1 MKRRFLSVLALLIGI
16 AGTVFGQTP
25 ATLPYSCDF
34 EATGDNG
41 WTLKNGTCT
50 NKWHVGTFSSPAGH
64 SGSLFISEDN
74 GATAGYN
81 TRDYSVVIAEKLFRT
96 GETDSLAIGFDVTID
111 GEYNYDYLKVFW
123 VPADTNFEA
132 VNSSTYFAMRDYTT
146 NVIMSN
152 TRSEDSRYIHQTEGR
167 QKVYIANEPNTLK
180 KLVFVWKNDGGGGY
194 QPGAIIDN
202 ISIVG
207 VNAGCTEPTDLT
219 VANISQTG
227 FTLNWNGNASSYEV
241 RLNGETPETVNATS
255 KTFTGLASDE
265 FYTLEVRSLCE
276 DENSEWAS
284 LGFTYQVPVSLP
296 YTCDFEAAGNNGW
309 ILKNDTCA
317 NKWYVGTFSSPA
329 GHSRSLYIS
338 GDEGETAGY
347 DTTGHSVVIA
357 EKIFRTGEMPY
368 LSIKFD
374 LTVKG
379 EPEFDM
385 LKVFWAP
392 ADTNYNASTSE
403 VYYAERSFGEYVIM
417 SNADDSTQYYL
428 SSLNGTQEMKVF
440 IPNEPNSLKKLVF
453 LWTNDIDYVS
463 KPGAIIDNIEVRE
476 VSAPCDAPTDLTVSN
491 ISATGA
497 TVSWSG
503 TTSDYEVRL
512 NGGTPETVNTTSKT
526 FTGLTNGTSYLIEVR
541 SLCQQENSSPWERIE
556 FCTQQTPVT
565 LPYNCDFSATD
576 NNGWLIK
583 NGICWNKWFVGTPE
597 GEGNRALYLSGDNGA
612 TASTIASMGD
622 VVIAEKLFQ
631 TGTSEYISIDLDL
644 EASVNTL
651 GWADYLKIFW
661 TPADSVFDAT
671 NDLRDA
677 YAYYGPCYGDNVIMS
692 NSGIDTIYYT
702 CSSEGRQQMSI
713 TLENEPNTLKKLV
726 FLWLGGE
733 RDRDKSVII
742 DNISI
747 RGVDTPCEEPTDLTV
762 SDISQNA
769 ATISWN
775 GSASG
780 YELRLN
786 GGIPEV
792 VTGTSKTLSSLTPGE
807 SYLLEVRAACTDSR
821 SQWKSIG
828 FSTSQYAVSI
838 PYSCDFEATGNN
850 GWSLKDDDNA
860 NEWYIGTTTELMSG
874 SLYISGSD
882 GASVEYD
889 RNNRSIA
896 IAEKTFLTGTGD
908 SLTISFDLLVGGEA
922 GFDFLKV
929 FWAPADSIFEA
940 DRHAHY
946 ADSEWD
952 ENVIINNSGD
962 TQHHYMSNMDNTERI
977 SVNVPNEPNTL
988 KKLVFLWKNDS
999 SDGDQPGAI
1008 VDNISITETTTGEAP
1023 APCYPPADFAVTNI
1037 TATSAT
1043 VSWSGLS
1050 STYEIKLNGGTTETV
1065 NGTSKTFTG
1074 LTGSTVYMVEL
1085 RTVCES
1091 NNSPWIS
1098 TTFMT
1103 NNVAP
1108 ELNTLAATDITE
1120 TNATL
1125 HGSITRGSEIITS
1138 RGFEYRKQGSSEWLE
1153 VFVTSA
1159 GENMSMVISNLESET
1174 AYEYRVFAETDDE
1187 DYEGQTMTF
1196 TTLQSLGLA
1205 EIESGISAIVYPNPA
1220 KDRATLS
1227 LKGLT
1232 ANARIIVNDIQGR
1245 IVLTDNIAKGSES
1258 YELDLDGFAS
1268 GIYTIAIISG
1278 KNKTTHKLIV
1288 E

>member
-25 ATLPYSCDF
+25 ATLPYSCNF

-41 WTLKNGTCT
+41 WTLKNGACT

-74 GATAGYN
+74 GATAGYDI
-81 TRDYSVVIAEKLFRT
+81 RAYSVVIAEKLFLT

-207 VNAGCTEPTDLT
+207 VNGRCAEPTDLT

-241 RLNGETPETVNATS
+241 RLNGGTPETVNATS

-317 NKWYVGTFSSPA
+317 NKWYVGTFSSPS

-385 LKVFWAP
+385 LKVFWVP
-392 ADTNYNASTSE
+392 ADTNYDASTNE
-403 VYYAERSFGEYVIM
+403 VYYAERSFGDYVIM

-453 LWTNDIDYVS
+453 LWTNDEDYVS
-463 KPGAIIDNIEVRE
+463 QPGAIIDNIEVRE

-491 ISATGA
+491 IGATSATI
-497 TVSWSG
+497 SWSG

-512 NGGTPETVNTTSKT
+512 NGGTPETVSTTSKT

-565 LPYNCDFSATD
+565 LPYNCDFSATG

-612 TASTIASMGD
+612 TASSIASMGD

-661 TPADSVFDAT
+661 APADSVFDAT

-733 RDRDKSVII
+733 RDRDESVII

-769 ATISWN
+769 ATVNWN
-775 GSASG
+775 GSANG

-786 GGIPEV
+786 GGVPEV
-792 VTGTSKTLSSLTPGE
+792 VTETSKTLSGLNPGE
-807 SYLLEVRAACTDSR
+807 SYLLEVRSACTDSR

-889 RNNRSIA
+889 RNNRSVA
-896 IAEKTFLTGTGD
+896 IAEKTFLTGTSD

-940 DRHAHY
+940 DRQAHY
-946 ADSEWD
+946 ADSEWE

-999 SDGDQPGAI
+999 SDGEQPGAI

-1023 APCYPPADFAVTNI
+1023 APCYPPADFTVTNI

-1050 STYEIKLNGGTTETV
+1050 STYEIRLNGGTTETV

-1120 TNATL
+1120 TSATL
-1125 HGSITRGSEIITS
+1125 HGSVTRGSEIITS

-1159 GENMSMVISNLESET
+1159 GESMSMVIANLESET

-1258 YELDLDGFAS
+1258 YELHLDGFAS

>member
-16 AGTVFGQTP
+16 AGTVLGQTP
-25 ATLPYSCDF
+25 ETLPYSCDF

-41 WTLKNGTCT
+41 WTLKNGACT
-50 NKWHVGTFSSPAGH
+50 NKWYVGTPSSPAGH
-64 SGSLFISEDN
+64 SSSLFISEDN

-81 TRDYSVVIAEKLFRT
+81 TSSYSVVIAEKLFRT
-96 GETDSLAIGFDVTID
+96 GETDSLAISFDVTID

-132 VNSSTYFAMRDYTT
+132 LNSSTYFAMRDYTT

-180 KLVFVWKNDGGGGY
+180 KLVFVWKNDNGGGY

-207 VNAGCTEPTDLT
+207 VDAGCAEPTDLT

-241 RLNGETPETVNATS
+241 RLNGGTPETVNTTS
-255 KTFTGLASDE
+255 KTFTGLTPDE
-265 FYTLEVRSLCE
+265 FYSLKVRSLCE
-276 DENSEWAS
+276 DENSEWVS

-329 GHSRSLYIS
+329 GHSRSLYVS

-428 SSLNGTQEMKVF
+428 SSLNGTQEMKAF

-453 LWTNDIDYVS
+453 LWTNDVDYVS
-463 KPGAIIDNIEVRE
+463 QPGAIIDNIEVRE

-491 ISATGA
+491 ISATNA

-512 NGGTPETVNTTSKT
+512 NGGTPETVSTTSKT

-541 SLCQQENSSPWERIE
+541 SLCQQDNSSPWERIE

-597 GEGNRALYLSGDNGA
+597 GEGNRSLYLSGDNGA
-612 TASTIASMGD
+612 TASTIASTGD

-661 TPADSVFDAT
+661 VPADSVFDAT

-702 CSSEGRQQMSI
+702 YSSEGRQQMSI

-733 RDRDKSVII
+733 RDRDESVII

-762 SDISQNA
+762 SDISQNT
-769 ATISWN
+769 ATVSWN
-775 GSASG
+775 GSANG

-792 VTGTSKTLSSLTPGE
+792 VTGTSKTLSGLTPGE
-807 SYLLEVRAACTDSR
+807 SYLFEVRAACTDSR
-821 SQWKSIG
+821 SQWKNIR

-838 PYSCDFEATGNN
+838 PYFCDFEATGNN

-860 NEWYIGTTTELMSG
+860 NEWYIGTPTELTSG

-882 GASVEYD
+882 GESIEYD

-896 IAEKTFLTGTGD
+896 IAEKTFLTGTSD

-946 ADSEWD
+946 ADNEWA

-1008 VDNISITETTTGEAP
+1008 VDNISITETVTGEAP

-1043 VSWSGLS
+1043 VSWSGLFA
-1050 STYEIKLNGGTTETV
+1050 TCEIRLNGGTTETL
-1065 NGTSKTFTG
+1065 NGTSKTFSG
-1074 LTGSTVYMVEL
+1074 LTGGTVYMVEL
-1085 RTVCES
+1085 RTVCEN

-1125 HGSITRGSEIITS
+1125 HGSVTRGSEIITS

-1232 ANARIIVNDIQGR
+1232 TNARIIVNDIQGR